1 MKKIFKIVAQILACV
16 MTLGI
21 NVNAIS
27 FDDIMVSDLEKYTP
41 EAYTFRIKN
50 DNKTYIL
57 LDENIDEN
65 SSFLLLGKDSFGDVA
80 FDLDASQVLNYDSEN
95 NIGHFLNTT
104 CKDAINEKIGK
115 ALIAPIDL
123 LNGTQ
128 WKKYCTKI
136 GYDDNITTT
145 NGWWLNEPVDE
156 YENSVH
162 YVSKNGK
169 VLMETSSN
177 TLAIRPLFRV
187 GHEFFKNTQL
197 DVDYMGV
204 CVKEMLFNNFS

>member
-1 MKKIFKIVAQILACV
+1 
-16 MTLGI
+16 
-21 NVNAIS
+21 
-27 FDDIMVSDLEKYTP
+27 
-41 EAYTFRIKN
+41 
-50 DNKTYIL
+50 
-57 LDENIDEN
+57 
-65 SSFLLLGKDSFGDVA
+65 
-80 FDLDASQVLNYDSEN
+80 
-95 NIGHFLNTT
+95 
-104 CKDAINEKIGK
+104 
-115 ALIAPIDL
+115 
-123 LNGTQ
+123 
-128 WKKYCTKI
+128 
-136 GYDDNITTT
+136 NITTT

-204 CVKEMLFNNFS
+204 CVKEMLFNNFSASELSKIGYSEVEKSVIRNKKPRVSEIVKYIGPKKDEFNINHKNDTRFELKFSVDAESPIEYKIRY